1 MFKPVGLFLLV
12 GCLLLAFAA
21 TSFAD
26 LYKYTDAR
34 GVVVI
39 TDKMESVPARFRSS
53 VKMVRD
59 AKPAPAAEPVA
70 AAGVDQGAQPA
81 AAPSP
86 AAETATGGKFAELCS
101 RFPWLKPVLWIAAI
115 AAGFV
120 CLTKIVSLL
129 PSPLLGRA
137 LYLAFTLGVLLL
149 LYRSLAGT
157 MAENSKALVNDATSL
172 VKKVNERQQERA
184 PADPN
189 SVEQAK

>member
-1 MFKPVGLFLLV
+1 MYKPAGLFLLA
-12 GCLLLAFAA
+12 GCLLLVFAA

-39 TDKMESVPARFRSS
+39 TDKLESVPARFRSS
-53 VKMVRD
+53 VKVIRD
-59 AKPAPAAEPVA
+59 AKPAPAAEPA
-70 AAGVDQGAQPA
+70 AAVDQGAQPA
-81 AAPSP
+81 AAP
-86 AAETATGGKFAELCS
+86 AAETANEGKFAELCS
-101 RFPWLKPVLWIAAI
+101 RFPWLKPILWIAAI
-115 AAGFV
+115 AAAFV
-120 CLTKIVSLL
+120 CLTQIVSLL

-137 LYLAFTLGVLLL
+137 LYIAFTLGVLLL
-149 LYRSLAGT
+149 LYKFVAGS